1 MRYSEARAGRIFV
14 VRLEQDDILHEC
26 VERLARK
33 EGINRAYLIALGALD
48 EGSALIVGPEDGK
61 ALPVVPM
68 KMAIKEPREVAGV
81 GTIFPDE
88 EGRPMLHMHAA
99 TGRKDTTITGCVRA
113 GVRTWNVL
121 EVIIQELVD
130 NPGIRKKDEA
140 TGFEMLEPEP

>member
-33 EGINRAYLIALGALD
+33 EKIFRAYVIALGALD
-48 EGSALIVGPEDGK
+48 EGSALVVGPKDGK
-61 ALPVVPM
+61 VDPPLPM
-68 KMAIKEPREVAGV
+68 RIELKEPRELAGV

-99 TGRKDTTITGCVRA
+99 TGRNDTSVTGCVRA
-113 GVRTWNVL
+113 GVRTWKVL
-121 EVIIQELVD
+121 EVIIQELTD
-130 NPGIRKKDEA
+130 NPSIRKRDA
-140 TGFEMLEPEP
+140 VSGFELLEPEP